1 MSIVLRAIVLVT
13 LTLLGN
19 CQLSDP
25 EKRSGWEG
33 FVVLVPSSSLQ
44 TEVRYFSSE
53 NFVGEV
59 IDGYQAPVIYLT
71 REAYE
76 ALRSVLVEAETLG
89 FGIKVL
95 MPTAHS
101 RQWTISSAGQKTCLI
116 SG

>member
-25 EKRSGWEG
+25 GKGPVGRALLCWSP
-33 FVVLVPSSSLQ
+33 VVQCRQRCDIFLP
-44 TEVRYFSSE
+44 E

-71 REAYE
+71 REAYL
-76 ALRSVLVEAETLG
+76 ALRSVIVE
-89 FGIKVL
+89 
-95 MPTAHS
+95 S
-101 RQWTISSAGQKTCLI
+101 
-116 SG
+116 